1 MLDSEEPK
9 VIPIHF
15 HGEVEMMTVM
25 VTCVF
30 LIYTN
35 LWILRCDENFGN
47 ERSTNLEIHKDMHI
61 CVLWIYKNFGSAPI
75 TLKYSGTI
83 MLLLIWNCSHVITA
97 LL

>member
-30 LIYTN
+30 RIYTN

-61 CVLWIYKNFGSAPI
+61 CVLWIYKNFGSAPLSEI
-75 TLKYSGTI
+75 
-83 MLLLIWNCSHVITA
+83 
-97 LL
+97 